1 MGPGTI
7 PHPVRRTWTI
17 EIRPHPD
24 GPVLVC
30 PQCHQIPTGPATATV
45 RTSIVTHLAQH
56 ARAERLAPHLRT
68 CQCGE
73 HGCRWHPRHRGC
85 DGPVLLVLSRD
96 RSGRIW
102 RLADTCHAC
111 TAATAH
117 AAAVTEPD
125 PSDAP
130 AAPAGTIRP
139 CAPLP
144 HQAGGAAAVGWA
156 AADASG
162 DLRPGTDPD
171 EEISDGC
178 DLLEESSWWVDG
190 LAYG

>member
-7 PHPVRRTWTI
+7 PHPARRTWTI
-17 EIRPHPD
+17 EVRPHPD

-30 PQCHQIPTGPATATV
+30 PQCHQIPTRPGTAAV

-56 ARAERLAPHLRT
+56 ARTEWLAPHLRT
-68 CQCGE
+68 CRCGE
-73 HGCRWHPRHRGC
+73 HGCRWHGRHRGC

-96 RSGRIW
+96 RSGRAW
-102 RLADTCHAC
+102 RLADVCGAC
-111 TAATAH
+111 TAATTY
-117 AAAVTEPD
+117 AAAVTEPG
-125 PSDAP
+125 DAP
-130 AAPAGTIRP
+130 AAPAGTTRP
-139 CAPLP
+139 GAPLP
-144 HQAGGAAAVGWA
+144 HPVGGAAAVGRS

-162 DLRPGTDPD
+162 GLRPGAAPD
-171 EEISDGC
+171 EEASDGC